1 MILKTAKSVTEA
13 VLVKLNMEY
22 KLLAKSE
29 SKVTFYVYDLW
40 LENQK
45 MYIDI
50 YNNEYIITLKERYAT
65 PCIRVTFKTQSEL
78 AIELTR
84 DIIYYWSGS
93 KKLCTK

>member
-40 LENQK
+40 LENKK

-50 YNNEYIITLKERYAT
+50 YNNEYIITLKERYAP
-65 PCIRVTFKTQSEL
+65 PCIRVPFKTQSAL

-84 DIIYYWSGS
+84 DIVYYWNVG
-93 KKLCTK
+93 KRLCTK